1 MIFTFTGR
9 VISCSGLG
17 GWEFVMGAGHRA
29 QSTGHRAQG
38 AEHRAQAR
46 DKRTVR
52 GN

>member
-1 MIFTFTGR
+1 MQPIAEKFLLNDFTFTGR

-17 GWEFVMGAGHRA
+17 GWEFVMGA
-29 QSTGHRAQG
+29 
-38 AEHRAQAR
+38 EHRAQAR